1 MRNTC
6 LYLAVIFTILKYSYS
21 RRPFRDRPPLLAMT
35 ENGISFFD
43 RGTWRERVL
52 CNKSHTYNHF
62 KSIDIHYKKKMAFW
76 TESVM
81 LKSGI
86 YSHEIRSAKLLNGG
100 FSEIRTVST
109 GDWTARLAVD
119 WINDKL
125 YFSDLIGELFTG
137 DIYATNLDGTDKQH
151 LLHVNMLHGDNQ
163 FQIDPVN
170 RWIYFVSL
178 SAKSPLHSY
187 DILERVHMDM
197 NGTNR
202 QIIDA
207 DTCLDKN
214 QYNCELAFA
223 VDHTTGRVFWMDF
236 FSSMVHSMDA
246 NGENRQTYSFSKYER
261 AIRSNKYKMHHTID
275 KWIEI
280 AYKGNLYGMKKL
292 RKDKKNKIFRLNTRN
307 NKIISLPLGVP
318 VQHFRIFHSSTQPNN
333 NMK

>member
-6 LYLAVIFTILKYSYS
+6 FYVAIVFTILKNSYS

-52 CNKSHTYNHF
+52 YTQNHTYNHF

-76 TESVM
+76 TESVW

-109 GDWTARLAVD
+109 GDWAARLAVD
-119 WINDKL
+119 WISDKL

-137 DIYATNLDGTDKQH
+137 DIYVTNLDGTDKKH

-187 DILERVHMDM
+187 DIFERVHMDM

-223 VDHTTGRVFWMDF
+223 VDHTTGRVYWMDF
-236 FSSMVHSMDA
+236 FSSLVHSMDA
-246 NGENRQTYSFSKYER
+246 NGENRQTYNFSKYER
-261 AIRSNKYKMHHTID
+261 AIRSNKYKMHYTIN

-307 NKIISLPLGVP
+307 NKIMSLPLGVP